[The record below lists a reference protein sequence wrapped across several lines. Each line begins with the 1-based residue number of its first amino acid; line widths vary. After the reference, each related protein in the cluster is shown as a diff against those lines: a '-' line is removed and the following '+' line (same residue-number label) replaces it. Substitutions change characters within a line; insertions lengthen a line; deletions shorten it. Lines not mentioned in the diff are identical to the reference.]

1 MVFYKFQVFVYD
13 RFTVILENIPPKN
26 RRCLYSWI
34 KRTQINTI
42 PPNNITY
49 ANAPILEQNS
59 QFLGEFMITIRMRVC
74 VCVVY
79 VFMAVVCNVLER
91 TSARKSFVVI
101 WLMDL
106 FSLPFLTLSLC
117 VVAFWN
123 FFVRPNNN
131 KYTRK
136 HTHTYS
142 FSLSFYTH
150 A

>member
-74 VCVVY
+74 VL
-79 VFMAVVCNVLER
+79 FMFLWLLFVMCLRERARERVL
-91 TSARKSFVVI
+91 
-101 WLMDL
+101 LL
-106 FSLPFLTLSLC
+106 FG
-117 VVAFWN
+117 
-123 FFVRPNNN
+123 
-131 KYTRK
+131 
-136 HTHTYS
+136 
-142 FSLSFYTH
+142 
-150 A
+150 